1 MTLVLDRE
9 LDISRGDL
17 IVASQTPATVSKSA
31 KAALVWMDQRPLE
44 LHRRYLLKHT
54 SQTVP
59 VFVTSIEHRTDL
71 GTLNHE
77 QARTLNMND
86 IGSVNLSLLR
96 PIAIDA
102 YGENRSTGA
111 FILVDAET
119 NGTVA
124 AGMITTAY
132 GQAAA
137 GSPLIVDTWGAL
149 TAGEKEA
156 RWGHR
161 GGVLELKGPKEL
173 IDAIERS
180 LFVAGAVPVRIDADD
195 DAFVRHPSLLEI
207 VTTLQTE
214 AGLLALVVSASEG
227 SALIGPRRR
236 KTDCCPCGRSRRCNR
251 YR

>member
-1 MTLVLDRE
+1 
-9 LDISRGDL
+9 
-17 IVASQTPATVSKSA
+17 
-31 KAALVWMDQRPLE
+31 
-44 LHRRYLLKHT
+44 
-54 SQTVP
+54 
-59 VFVTSIEHRTDL
+59 VTSIGHRTDL

-96 PIAIDA
+96 PIAVDT
-102 YGENRSTGA
+102 YGENRGTGA

-137 GSPLIVDTWGAL
+137 GAPLIVDTWGAL

-180 LFVAGAVPVRIDADD
+180 LFTAGAVSVRIDADD
-195 DAFVRHPSLLEI
+195 DAFIRHPSLLEI

-214 AGLLALVVSASEG
+214 AGMLALVVSPNGGGTLVARVEEKQIVFNAEDAGTAVDTDEADGARRASKVVAAVHQLLHDAGVFISPEMAG
-227 SALIGPRRR
+227 L
-236 KTDCCPCGRSRRCNR
+236 
-251 YR
+251 

>member
-1 MTLVLDRE
+1 
-9 LDISRGDL
+9 
-17 IVASQTPATVSKSA
+17 
-31 KAALVWMDQRPLE
+31 
-44 LHRRYLLKHT
+44 
-54 SQTVP
+54 VP
-59 VFVTSIEHRTDL
+59 VFVTSIGHRTDL

-96 PIAIDA
+96 PIAVDA

-124 AGMITTAY
+124 AGMITAAN
-132 GQAAA
+132 GQVTA
-137 GSPLIVDTWGAL
+137 GSPVFADTWGAL

-161 GGVLELKGPKEL
+161 GAVLELKGPKEL

-195 DAFVRHPSLLEI
+195 DAFIRHPSLLEI
-207 VTTLQTE
+207 VTRLQTE
-214 AGLLALVVSASEG
+214 AGLLALVESASEG
-227 SALIGPRRR
+227 GALIARVEEKQIVVDAENGGTAID
-236 KTDCCPCGRSRRCNR
+236 TDEADRPKRASKVVAAVHQLLHDAGVFISPEMAGL
-251 YR
+251 